1 MPRRV
6 SQVST
11 ERILTWSM
19 PASSIV
25 LDLLLGDLL
34 ARADENLARVRV
46 EDVVDRDAAQDAVTQ
61 LLDDLAALD
70 QGAQLDAVDGAA
82 VVLGDDAVLRHV
94 DEPAGEVP
102 GVRRLERGVRQT
114 LAGAVR
120 RDEVLEHRQPLAEV
134 GGDRRLDDLARRL
147 GHQAA
152 HAGQL
157 RICCAE
163 PRAPESAMM

>member
-19 PASSIV
+19 PASSMTRTFSSVISSP
-25 LDLLLGDLL
+25 DCDQH
-34 ARADENLARVRV
+34 LARVRV
-46 EDVVDRDAAQDAVTQ
+46 EDVVDGDAAQDAVPE

-70 QGAQLDAVDGAA
+70 QGAELDAVDGAA

-94 DEPAGEVP
+94 DETAGEVP
-102 GVRRLERGVRQT
+102 GVRRLERGVGQT

-134 GGDRRLDDLARRL
+134 GGDRASR
-147 GHQAA
+147 
-152 HAGQL
+152 
-157 RICCAE
+157 
-163 PRAPESAMM
+163 